1 MWSLTWDD
9 VVQFETSLTGN
20 GHAHYPPLVTPAV
33 QNLALTYGVDPEM
46 VKLTWGNP
54 IRLLLAHLANPQSPA
69 WAEAVVAV
77 TRSLIAITKSAGAQ
91 LATGGLHGELLA
103 TTAGEPMPA
112 AGSTTEVAG
121 WRVDGPGALPLVL
134 FARRTDPHESWSM
147 LGFLDDT
154 RVAVG
159 SPDHEAAWAGWLH
172 WGNLAQF
179 LPLPRHGA
187 EAVYRAAAFWTAGS
201 ENHFRSQPMPLALAA
216 APSPVKAVTS
226 PVWLAAID
234 AVRVG
239 GTALLSELE
248 AAMAALAGA
257 GAAPPEVGL
266 EVADGQWIVELA
278 WPEHHLAVV
287 IDHDGEL
294 DNYLASDGWTVLHAD
309 DQDLAAE
316 ITRELAGT

>member
-1 MWSLTWDD
+1 

-33 QNLALTYGVDPEM
+33 QNLALTYGVDPGV

-54 IRLLLAHLANPQSPA
+54 IRLLLAHLADPQSPA
-69 WAEAVVAV
+69 WTETVVAV
-77 TRSLIAITKSAGAQ
+77 TRAQLAVTKPPGAQ
-91 LATGGLHGELLA
+91 LATGGLHGDLLA
-103 TTAGEPMPA
+103 TAAGEPMPA
-112 AGSTTEVAG
+112 AGSTTEVSG

-147 LGFLDDT
+147 FGLLDDT
-154 RVAVG
+154 PVAVG
-159 SPDHEAAWAGWLH
+159 SPDHEAAWEGWLH
-172 WGNLAQF
+172 WANLAQF
-179 LPLPRHGA
+179 LPLPRHGT
-187 EAVYRAAAFWTAGS
+187 EAVYRTTAFWTARS

-216 APSPVKAVTS
+216 APSPVEAVTS
-226 PVWLAAID
+226 PEWLAAID

-248 AAMAALAGA
+248 AVMAVLAGA

-287 IDHDGEL
+287 TERDAEL
-294 DNYLASDGWTVLHAD
+294 DSFLASDGWTVLHAD
-309 DQDLAAE
+309 DQDLVLE